1 MKYTT
6 LTIIALILMSAV
18 FMIVGCSDSKDSGV
32 VASDNVEEE
41 LLPMGIFYIAAGKDD
56 LDNTRL
62 PGYLKDDLRI
72 ESAEVR
78 VDTAGS
84 KWEIV
89 AGGKMYEVH
98 YRDFNDDAKD
108 AKAKFEKF
116 VAVYNDGEPVKVDKE
131 WDGGTLWIDG
141 EKYKGRKV
149 MQKIQK
155 LLLGIAAVPGV
166 AAAPLQPGGNVE
178 IEKWDASITTDMEV
192 FVCGTR
198 GTSESP
204 LFEAW
209 LESSSGLGSRNKTWV
224 YLTKNNVDAKWM
236 IKELQTGDA
245 DKPNINWA
253 VKEEYKKLN

>member
-18 FMIVGCSDSKDSGV
+18 FMIVGCSDSKDSVV

-78 VDTAGS
+78 VETAGS

-116 VAVYNDGEPVKVDKE
+116 VAVYNDGEAAKVNKE
-131 WDGGTLWIDG
+131 WDGGTLWLDG
-141 EKYKGRKV
+141 EKYKGRKS
-149 MQKIQK
+149 MQQIQI
-155 LLLGIAAVPGV
+155 LLLGAPGEKV
-166 AAAPLQPGGNVE
+166 V
-178 IEKWDASITTDMEV
+178 IEKWKPPIWEAVYVSGTTP
-192 FVCGTR
+192 GY
-198 GTSESP
+198 
-204 LFEAW
+204 LYAW
-209 LESSSGLGSRNKTWV
+209 LESSSGLGKGRWTWV
-224 YLTKNNVDAKWM
+224 YLEKFTDADSEWV
-236 IKELQTGDA
+236 ISELQTGAEGDFR
-245 DKPNINWA
+245 KKNWDPL
-253 VKEEYKKLN
+253 ESYKIE

>member
-1 MKYTT
+1 VKYTT

-18 FMIVGCSDSKDSGV
+18 FMIVGCSDSKDSVV

-78 VDTAGS
+78 VETAGS

-116 VAVYNDGEPVKVDKE
+116 VAVYNDGEAAKVNKE
-131 WDGGTLWIDG
+131 WDGGTLWLDG

-149 MQKIQK
+149 MQKIQR
-155 LLLGIAAVPGV
+155 LLLGVVGALGEKVV
-166 AAAPLQPGGNVE
+166 
-178 IEKWDASITTDMEV
+178 IEKWDASITAGMEV
-192 FVCGTR
+192 YVCGTR
-198 GTSESP
+198 GTIESP

-209 LESSSGLGSRNKTWV
+209 LEASSGLGSRNKTWV
-224 YLTKNNVDAKWM
+224 YLTKNDVDAKWM

>member
-18 FMIVGCSDSKDSGV
+18 FMIVGCSDSKDSVV

-78 VDTAGS
+78 VETAGS

-116 VAVYNDGEPVKVDKE
+116 VAVYNDGEAAKVNEE
-131 WDGGTLWIDG
+131 WDGGTLWLDG
-141 EKYKGRKV
+141 EKYKGRKS
-149 MQKIQK
+149 MQQIQI
-155 LLLGIAAVPGV
+155 LLLGAPGEKV
-166 AAAPLQPGGNVE
+166 V
-178 IEKWDASITTDMEV
+178 IEKWDASITAGMEV
-192 FVCGTR
+192 YVCGTR
-198 GTSESP
+198 GTIESP

-209 LESSSGLGSRNKTWV
+209 LEASSGLGSRNKTWV
-224 YLTKNNVDAKWM
+224 YLTKNDVDAKWM

>member
-18 FMIVGCSDSKDSGV
+18 FMIVGCSDSKDSVV

-78 VDTAGS
+78 VETAGS

-116 VAVYNDGEPVKVDKE
+116 VALYNDGEAAKVNEE
-131 WDGGTLWIDG
+131 WDGGTLWLDG
-141 EKYKGRKV
+141 EKYKGRKS
-149 MQKIQK
+149 MQQIQI
-155 LLLGIAAVPGV
+155 LLLGAPGEKV
-166 AAAPLQPGGNVE
+166 V
-178 IEKWDASITTDMEV
+178 IEKWDASITAGMEV
-192 FVCGTR
+192 YVCGTR
-198 GTSESP
+198 GTIESP

-209 LESSSGLGSRNKTWV
+209 LEASSGLGSRNKTWV
-224 YLTKNNVDAKWM
+224 YLTKNDVDAKWM

>member
-18 FMIVGCSDSKDSGV
+18 FMIVGCSDSKDSVV

-78 VDTAGS
+78 VETAGS

-116 VAVYNDGEPVKVDKE
+116 VAVYNDGEAAKVNEE
-131 WDGGTLWIDG
+131 WDGGTLWLDG
-141 EKYKGRKV
+141 EKYKGRKS
-149 MQKIQK
+149 MQQIQI
-155 LLLGIAAVPGV
+155 LLLGAPGEKV
-166 AAAPLQPGGNVE
+166 V
-178 IEKWDASITTDMEV
+178 IEKWDASITAGMEV
-192 FVCGTR
+192 YVCGTR
-198 GTSESP
+198 GTIESP

-224 YLTKNNVDAKWM
+224 YLTKNDVDAKWM

>member
-18 FMIVGCSDSKDSGV
+18 FMIVGCSDSKDSVV

-78 VDTAGS
+78 VETAGS

-116 VAVYNDGEPVKVDKE
+116 VAVYNDGEAAKVNKE
-131 WDGGTLWIDG
+131 WDGGTLWLDG

-149 MQKIQK
+149 MQKIQR
-155 LLLGIAAVPGV
+155 LLLGVVGALGEKVV
-166 AAAPLQPGGNVE
+166 
-178 IEKWDASITTDMEV
+178 IEKWDASITAGMEV
-192 FVCGTR
+192 YVCGTR
-198 GTSESP
+198 GTIESP

-209 LESSSGLGSRNKTWV
+209 LEASSGLGSRNKTWV
-224 YLTKNNVDAKWM
+224 YLTKNDVDAKWM

>member
-18 FMIVGCSDSKDSGV
+18 FMIVGCSDSKDSVV

-78 VDTAGS
+78 VETAGS

-116 VAVYNDGEPVKVDKE
+116 VALYNDGEPAKVDKE

-141 EKYKGRKV
+141 EEYKGRKV
-149 MQKIQK
+149 MQKIQR
-155 LLLGIAAVPGV
+155 LLLGVVGALGEKVV
-166 AAAPLQPGGNVE
+166 
-178 IEKWDASITTDMEV
+178 IEKWDASITAGMEV
-192 FVCGTR
+192 YVCGTR
-198 GTSESP
+198 GTIESP

-209 LESSSGLGSRNKTWV
+209 LEASSGLGSRNKTWV
-224 YLTKNNVDAKWM
+224 YLTKNDVDAKWM

>member
-18 FMIVGCSDSKDSGV
+18 FMIVGCSDSKDSVV

-78 VDTAGS
+78 VETAGS
-84 KWEIV
+84 KWKIV
-89 AGGKMYEVH
+89 AGRKMYEVH

-116 VAVYNDGEPVKVDKE
+116 VALYNDGEPAKVDKE

-141 EKYKGRKV
+141 EKYKGREV

-155 LLLGIAAVPGV
+155 LLLGVGGAPGEKV
-166 AAAPLQPGGNVE
+166 V
-178 IEKWDASITTDMEV
+178 IEKWKQPPVWEV
-192 FVCGTR
+192 AYVKGTIP
-198 GTSESP
+198 GY
-204 LFEAW
+204 LYAW
-209 LESSSGLGSRNKTWV
+209 LRSSSGLGSRGMTWV
-224 YLTKNNVDAKWM
+224 YLSKFTDTEWE
-236 IKELQTGDA
+236 IEELQTG
-245 DKPNINWA
+245 K
-253 VKEEYKKLN
+253 KEEDFNQKKWHSVEPYKIE